1 MAAELVRPTHKEFK
15 RKGGVN
21 TRCKPEGP
29 LLNLKV
35 IDLVATQW
43 RRLQGRALIW
53 EAAVGERRGE
63 GGLWGVCAC
72 IPGLGEEF
80 DEWEGEGRRGVA
92 FEGVVYSMR
101 YSAEACI
108 YNIRA

>member
-1 MAAELVRPTHKEFK
+1 MGAELVRPTHKEFK

-53 EAAVGERRGE
+53 EAAVGERRG
-63 GGLWGVCAC
+63 GKVGCGGVCVY
-72 IPGLGEEF
+72 PWVE
-80 DEWEGEGRRGVA
+80 RGV
-92 FEGVVYSMR
+92 
-101 YSAEACI
+101 
-108 YNIRA
+108 